1 MALELRAL
9 LAEDDAVSPVIGV
22 VLIVAITVVLA
33 AVAGTLLFGV
43 VDDAGGPAPTAQFEF
58 ETNDGGDGWAGGGDF
73 VNVTHEGGD
82 TVAVANLDVLVG
94 DDEAGVAASDWAE
107 EVSAGDTVSLT
118 DAGTPPAGTVPVG
131 GGIDEGETVRVVWS
145 DPASSD
151 TFVVGD
157 HEVG

>member
-1 MALELRAL
+1 MELRAL
-9 LAEDDAVSPVIGV
+9 LAADDAVSPVIGV

-33 AVAGTLLFGV
+33 AVAGTLLFGM
-43 VDDAGGPAPTAQFEF
+43 VDEPGGPAPSAQFEF

-94 DDEAGVAASDWAE
+94 DDEAGVAASDWAA

-118 DAGTPPAGTVPVG
+118 DATSPVPSGTVPVG

-145 DPASSD
+145 DPASSE